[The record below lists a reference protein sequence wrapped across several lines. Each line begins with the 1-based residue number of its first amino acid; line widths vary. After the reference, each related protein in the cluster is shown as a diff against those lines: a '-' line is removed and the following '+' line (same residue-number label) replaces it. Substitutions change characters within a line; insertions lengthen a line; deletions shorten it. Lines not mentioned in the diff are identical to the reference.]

1 MVSLKND
8 FQNLLQRMDNLFSVN
23 EKERF
28 EIALNG
34 IVMMALPP
42 QPPLPPQPSQQ
53 LHPANVVPNLN
64 DAIHMYYKVVDE
76 PIPHYEFTDE
86 QMNAFETIR
95 QFIQTNFAWFQTNA
109 DDATNVIEHFSTG
122 FCG

>member
-1 MVSLKND
+1 MVCVKND
-8 FQNLLQRMDNLFSVN
+8 FQNLVQRMDDLFSVN

-34 IVMMALPP
+34 IVMMAMPP
-42 QPPLPPQPSQQ
+42 QQ
-53 LHPANVVPNLN
+53 LHSANVVPNLN

-76 PIPHYEFTDE
+76 PIPHYDFTDE

-122 FCG
+122 FGG